1 MAPLVRVAS
10 SNSQIT
16 RLLTFK
22 SLACKK
28 IANLKRDTMA
38 RLPITIATWDYDR
51 VRPLIDGRVTVEGCD
66 VNYLT
71 MPVEECFHRAYFHGE
86 FDVAEIGL
94 SPFFIA
100 LSRGVAPYV
109 AIPAFLSRSFRHS
122 AIYIRNDRGI
132 RGPHDLRGKRIGVPE
147 YQMSAAMWA
156 RGFLKDDFGL
166 DATDISWVQ
175 GGLEKY
181 GRKDKFPL
189 NLPEGFPL
197 IGAPEGITLST
208 LLEQGELDGVISARA
223 PSCFIAGNPKI
234 ERLFPDYRAVEKDY
248 YARTGLF
255 PLMHAVGIR
264 NDMAKAH
271 PWLAAS
277 LYKAF
282 AEAKRIADNDLR
294 EVTALK
300 IGLPWVTAELESTQA
315 VMGEDFWP
323 YGVEPNRKAIQA
335 MARYSFEQG
344 LAVRE
349 LSVEEIFA
357 ASTQD
362 ALCV

>member
-1 MAPLVRVAS
+1 
-10 SNSQIT
+10 
-16 RLLTFK
+16 
-22 SLACKK
+22 
-28 IANLKRDTMA
+28 MA

-66 VNYLT
+66 VNYLP
-71 MPVEECFHRAYFHGE
+71 MPVEECFHRAYFNGE
-86 FDVAEIGL
+86 FEVAEIGL
-94 SPFFIA
+94 SPFLIA
-100 LSRGVAPYV
+100 LSRGLAPYT

-132 RGPHDLRGKRIGVPE
+132 DRPEDLRGKRVGVPE
-147 YQMSAAMWA
+147 YQMSAALWA
-156 RGFLKDDFGL
+156 RGFLKDDFGVAAA
-166 DATDISWVQ
+166 DMNWVQ

-189 NLPEGFPL
+189 NLPNGFPL
-197 IGAPEGITLST
+197 EGAAPGQSLSE
-208 LLEQGELDGVISARA
+208 LLADGELDAVISARA
-223 PSCFIAGNPKI
+223 PSCFIDGHSSVA
-234 ERLFPDYRAVEKDY
+234 RLFPDYRSVEKAY
-248 YARTGLF
+248 FERTGLF

-264 NDMAKAH
+264 NDMAEKH

-277 LYKAF
+277 VFKAF
-282 AEAKRIADNDLR
+282 VQAKQIADNDLK

-315 VMGEDFWP
+315 AMGDDFWP
-323 YGVEPNRKAIQA
+323 YGVEPNRRAIQA

-349 LSVEEIFA
+349 LSVDEIFA
-357 ASTQD
+357 RSTND
-362 ALCV
+362 AICV